1 MTLVISPSKEYLMNE
16 IISGVSRTYVGRDKL
31 LFQKVRKRRK
41 LRMNQQLGSGM
52 PDFYYYIVLFI
63 YFCVK

>member
-41 LRMNQQLGSGM
+41 LRMNQQLGSGV
-52 PDFYYYIVLFI
+52 PDFITI
-63 YFCVK
+63 